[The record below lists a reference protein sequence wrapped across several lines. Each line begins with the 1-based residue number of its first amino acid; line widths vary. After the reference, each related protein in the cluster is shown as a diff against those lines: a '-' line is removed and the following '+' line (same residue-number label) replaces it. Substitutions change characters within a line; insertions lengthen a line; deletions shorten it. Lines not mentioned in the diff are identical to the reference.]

1 MALLLGVDTGGTY
14 TDAVILDEAAGR
26 VLGKAKSLTTRADL
40 AVGIGGAVDAAM
52 AAAGVTPAQVA
63 LVSLSTTLATNA
75 LVEGQGGRVAL
86 VFIGFDADDLTRG
99 GLTEAL
105 KGDPVIRMDGG
116 HTHAGTEAA
125 ELDLAVLEAQVAEAG
140 PEVMGFA
147 VAARFATRNPA
158 HEVAARDLIRRA
170 TGRPVTCSHELSA
183 QLNGPKRALT
193 AVLNARLIGMI
204 DRLVR
209 PPASGIWRRSAST
222 RP

>member
-1 MALLLGVDTGGTY
+1 MAYFLGVDTGGTY
-14 TDAVILDEAAGR
+14 TDAVVLDEAENR

-40 AVGIGGAVDAAM
+40 ALGIGGAVDAAI
-52 AAAGVTPAQVA
+52 AAAGVQPADIA

-86 VFIGFDADDLTRG
+86 VFIGFDEADLTRG

-105 KGDPVIRMDGG
+105 KGDPVVRFAGG

-125 ELDLAVLEAQVAEAG
+125 ALDLDALETAVAALG

-147 VAARFATRNPA
+147 VAARFATRNPL
-158 HEVAARDLIRRA
+158 HEIATRDVIRRA

-193 AVLNARLIGMI
+193 AVLNARLIGML
-204 DRLVR
+204 DRLV
-209 PPASGIWRRSAST
+209 AA
-222 RP
+222 